1 MESTDTPIV
10 KIVLDNCITAHAFGN
25 NEQIHWEEFKKACEL
40 INRQIKEAVAS
51 WEEDKENL
59 CKRVKKCPN
68 APLENDKDLI
78 RQHETISIFGNR
90 GTGKTSFLYS
100 ILAEYRGKSQVEV
113 LKIIDPTLIEEKG
126 HFFLLLISLINE
138 KVNEALTE
146 KECEYNRDI
155 DKCCPR
161 KRWNKQLEK
170 LAGGIPSLDGV
181 GGTLENNSWQDKTY
195 IMEKGLDSVSAAFHL
210 EEAFHDLVKQALTIL
225 GKKVFIIAFDDIDVD
240 LKKGWPVLE
249 VIRKYL
255 TTPYIITLLSG
266 NMKLYAKNIRKQQ
279 WHNFGKELLI
289 NEAATPIG
297 KQEYNT
303 LVNEIEGQYLLK
315 ILKTSNRIHLRS
327 LNEMFQIYGKNYCV
341 IKNAD
346 EENDILLYDQYNK
359 ILSEYGIKNAYQQD
373 AYRTYLMTLSL
384 RTQIHFFRAHSDG
397 LPEDISC
404 IEVFLTRMYAQNI
417 DVDLAN
423 NMPRKLLVVILR
435 FLLRERIISESYQL
449 QPTMENMDINSC
461 LMGFSILFSQ
471 KVVYNP
477 FLVFEYLIKIGCVRN
492 FKTILDYEGG
502 DWKGQL
508 YTIDELCR
516 YARMFQDN
524 VLRNVM
530 GNSIAYME
538 ASNLASRLGY
548 FALLGLEEKA
558 HAVLTNRIDSV
569 FKDRDLEDKVIG
581 YMPLCIIRSGYK
593 NEGMVFYS
601 VYSLLATIGEQVYHV
616 QIDGDVTGA
625 LAGCSQIKFYQMPTE
640 LGNNPLEEGNIVDW
654 NDEQDKSSVETSG
667 GLSELTEAMQEWV
680 KVYKLART
688 PISAHLLGK
697 ISTRFFYAMN
707 RIQSCSKDWK
717 LGELMNRCIVAFMNA
732 ALIEETVENYRKED
746 KEATSESL
754 DKLNLNNAIQDDLV
768 FKHNLDFINRNKA
781 WKCIPVSKWLFACPL
796 LVVYLMADC
805 TLLKDN
811 WDEKLLESISEKYK
825 DGHLAKILNRVVR
838 KEKQLLGKFPGRQN
852 QFDKTAQTLKDNGIS
867 CEFILKTNKQEVKSK
882 LEEIFSEVPLRSIT
896 NFKKYL
902 QNHPE
907 KQW

>member
-1 MESTDTPIV
+1 MSTTV
-10 KIVLDNCITAHAFGN
+10 KIVLDNCITAHAFDS
-25 NEQIHWEEFKKACEL
+25 NEQIHREEFKRACEL
-40 INRQIKEAVAS
+40 IDRQIKKAVAS
-51 WEEDKENL
+51 WDKDNETL
-59 CKRVKKCPN
+59 CKRMKKCPN

-100 ILAEYRGKSQVEV
+100 ILAKYRGKSQVEV

-138 KVNEALTE
+138 KINKVLTE
-146 KECEYNRDI
+146 KGCEFTRDMGI
-155 DKCCPR
+155 VQEMR
-161 KRWNKQLEK
+161 KKWNKQLEK
-170 LAGGIPSLDGV
+170 LAGGLPSLDGV
-181 GGTLENNSWQDKTY
+181 GISLENNSWQDKTY
-195 IMEKGLDSVSAAFHL
+195 IMEKGLDGVSAAFHL
-210 EEAFHDLVKQALTIL
+210 EEAFHDLVKLALTIL
-225 GKKVFIIAFDDIDVD
+225 GKKVFIIAFDDIDVN

-255 TTPYIITLLSG
+255 TTPSIITLLSG

-289 NEAATPIG
+289 NEADTPIG

-327 LNEMFQIYGKNYCV
+327 LYEMYQIHDKNYCV
-341 IKNAD
+341 IENAD
-346 EENDILLYDQYNK
+346 GETYTSLYEQYNK

-384 RTQIHFFRAHSDG
+384 RTQIHFLRAHCG
-397 LPEDISC
+397 GIPEDISC

-471 KVVYNP
+471 KVIGNP
-477 FLVFEYLIKIGCVRN
+477 FLVFEYLIRIGCVRN
-492 FKTILDYEGG
+492 FKTILDYEAG
-502 DWKGQL
+502 DGKL
-508 YTIDELCR
+508 YTIDRLCR
-516 YARMFQDN
+516 YARLFQDKT
-524 VLRNVM
+524 LRDIM

-558 HAVLTNRIDSV
+558 HASSTKRIDSV
-569 FKDRDLEDKVIG
+569 FRGKNLEEKVFG
-581 YMPLCIIRSGYK
+581 YMPLSVIRSGYK

-601 VYSLLATIGEQVYHV
+601 VYSLLASIGELIYHV
-616 QIDGDVTGA
+616 QIQGDVIGA

-640 LGNNPLEEGNIVDW
+640 LGNKPTEEENIIDW
-654 NDEQDKSSVETSG
+654 NDERSKEATEASG
-667 GLSELTEAMQEWV
+667 GLSELTQAMKAWVEAYQQIH
-680 KVYKLART
+680 T
-688 PISAHLLGK
+688 PVSAHLLGK

-707 RIQSCSKDWK
+707 RIQSCSKDWQ
-717 LGELMNRCIVAFMNA
+717 LGKLMNRCIIAFMNA
-732 ALIEETVENYRKED
+732 ALIEETVESYS
-746 KEATSESL
+746 ATSESL
-754 DKLNLNNAIQDDLV
+754 DKLNFNNAIREDNV
-768 FKHNLDFINRNKA
+768 FEDNLKFITRNDA
-781 WKCIPVSKWLFACPL
+781 WDCVPFSKWLFACPL
-796 LVVYLMADC
+796 LVAYLQADC
-805 TLLKDN
+805 VLLKDEWN
-811 WDEKLLESISEKYK
+811 GILLGSIPKKYK
-825 DGHLAKILNRVVR
+825 GGHLADILDGVTR
-838 KEKQLLGKFPGRQN
+838 KEKEKQKQKQITMKFSGAKGQL
-852 QFDKTAQTLKDNGIS
+852 DKIILILKNNGIS
-867 CEFILKTNKQEVKSK
+867 RQFILEKDDNEVISK
-882 LEEIFSEVPLRSIT
+882 LEEIFLKVSSRSIT
-896 NFKKYL
+896 NFRKNLEEY
-902 QNHPE
+902 PE